1 MSTSSSP
8 IPAPARKKTRLVTD
22 EKKGAVRAED
32 VIIISLDGNIGAG
45 KSTLLNA
52 IRERMS
58 DEVEIVQEP
67 VDTWEALRND
77 KGESLL
83 TLFYND
89 KKRWSYTFQNA
100 AILTRLDAIKNA
112 VKSAKKKILISE
124 RSVLTDRY
132 VFAEML
138 YDGGDINE
146 LEWQIYN
153 NWFDTFAR
161 ELPMRGV
168 IHLTTGVETSADRI
182 KIRGRE
188 GESSIPN
195 EYLSALDAQHH
206 KWLSNTDLKVLH
218 LSTENGVSVDDNVT
232 KIREYI
238 RECAFLDTS
247 DVMQEAEES
256 QEKETVDLKKGLKKS
271 GLTEYSVNDKENV
284 ANANSASPFTINRKQ
299 ISI

>member
-1 MSTSSSP
+1 MSKPNSP

-22 EKKGAVRAED
+22 EKIGPVRAED

-52 IRERMS
+52 IRERLS

-67 VDTWEALRND
+67 VDTWEALRNE

-112 VKSAKKKILISE
+112 VKSAKKRVLISE
-124 RSVLTDRY
+124 RSVLTDRF

-153 NWFDTFAR
+153 NWFDTFAK

-232 KIREYI
+232 KIREYLK
-238 RECAFLDTS
+238 EFTDKS
-247 DVMQEAEES
+247 DMMEEES
-256 QEKETVDLKKGLKKS
+256 QEKESVDLKSDSLQKKGLS
-271 GLTEYSVNDKENV
+271 AHNAIVDKENRV
-284 ANANSASPFTINRKQ
+284 SNANSASPFTMNRKE